1 VKITVR
7 RYDGVVLTADP
18 TQFDSEE
25 AVVKAFQV
33 QRFPDEEFTAKIED
47 GEQVK
52 YCMFDGEDALL
63 LLAVICYRGLKD
75 LVFSLNITD
84 CINDNNSYW
93 DLEEKREH
101 DKSEGGDND

>member
-1 VKITVR
+1 MKITVR
-7 RYDGVVLTADP
+7 RYDGIVLTADP

-25 AVVKAFQV
+25 AVIKAFQV

-47 GEQVK
+47 GERVK

-63 LLAVICYRGLKD
+63 LLAVLCFRGLKD

-84 CINDNNSYW
+84 CINDDGRYW
-93 DLEEKREH
+93 ALDERMEKYHEEH
-101 DKSEGGDND
+101 N